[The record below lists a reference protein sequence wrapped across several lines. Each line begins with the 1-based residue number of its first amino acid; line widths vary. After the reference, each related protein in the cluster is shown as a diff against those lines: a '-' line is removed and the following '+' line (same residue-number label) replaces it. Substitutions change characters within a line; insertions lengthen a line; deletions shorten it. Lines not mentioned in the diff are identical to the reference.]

1 MPKLPQVAVIACGG
15 FLKTKRVMKIEI
27 RIGDTSSNVRMK
39 YSFEKYDDINKEKL
53 RMYKFLSDCNN
64 CIVEDVDNFLLYLL
78 NNGLMAFIIKNNPEL
93 KNEAYKEEICNLI
106 PKFDFK
112 TYKVFEIKNDGS
124 EISLQT
130 ESGNIS
136 KNYFNGL
143 MGSIMDDYYSCLN
156 FYEPYSEK
164 EI

>member
-1 MPKLPQVAVIACGG
+1 LWWVFKDE
-15 FLKTKRVMKIEI
+15 RVMKIEI
-27 RIGDTSSNVRMK
+27 RIGDTSSNVKLK
-39 YSFEKYDDINKEKL
+39 YSFEKYDDINKEKE

-64 CIVEDVDNFLLYLL
+64 CIIEDVDNFLLYLL

-143 MGSIMDDYYSCLN
+143 MGSIMDDYYSCLT
-156 FYEPYSEK
+156 FYE
-164 EI
+164 